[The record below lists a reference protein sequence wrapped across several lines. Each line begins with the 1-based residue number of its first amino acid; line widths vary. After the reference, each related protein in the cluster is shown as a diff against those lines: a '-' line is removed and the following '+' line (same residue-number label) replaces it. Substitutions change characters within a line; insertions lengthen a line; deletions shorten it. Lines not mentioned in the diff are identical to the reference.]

1 MRSTIFALVLVTS
14 TALVATPFA
23 DAARQNPEPEERGST
38 SVAGVKVTAAA
49 DMWQGWP
56 RDLTRVVP
64 RLVTI
69 ENTGS
74 SPIRVRYREFRLVP
88 PEGMTRMALP
98 PFQIQGTETVGTTG
112 VVPGP
117 YPYAIDRFWIAPH
130 LAPYYPYL
138 SPFAGPFAYDPW
150 FYSTYYPAFREVPLP
165 TAQMVGKALPEGVL
179 EAGGRIQGFL
189 YFEDGDDP
197 KGDMANFEM
206 DLVNATTQQAVGTAR
221 IPLEID

>member
-1 MRSTIFALVLVTS
+1 MRSTIFALALIAS
-14 TALVATPFA
+14 AGLVATPLA
-23 DAARQNPEPEERGST
+23 EGMRQNPEPEEQAST
-38 SVAGVKVTAAA
+38 SVAGINVTVAA

-56 RDLTRVVP
+56 RDLTQVIP
-64 RLVTI
+64 LLVTI
-69 ENTGS
+69 ENTSS

-88 PEGMTRMALP
+88 PGGMTRMALP

-112 VVPGP
+112 AVPGP
-117 YPYAIDRFWIAPH
+117 YPFAIDRFWIAPH

-138 SPFAGPFAYDPW
+138 DPFAGPFAYDPW

-179 EAGGRIQGFL
+179 EAGGKIQGFL
-189 YFEDGDDP
+189 YFEDGDP
-197 KGDMANFEM
+197 KGDMATFEM
-206 DLVNATTQQAVGTAR
+206 DVVSAATQQTLATAR